1 MFTAPSL
8 KELRHTGIMDPERWQ
23 QIDKLL
29 EEVLERPR
37 EQRRAFL
44 DTACTGD
51 ESLRKEVEA
60 LLAAHERQ
68 EGVLDS
74 PALEVAA
81 RGITAAKAGS
91 LVGHRLGPYQ
101 IVSFLGAGGM
111 GEVYKA
117 RDTRLDR
124 LDALKILPSEVAA
137 DRSVCTASCERP
149 KRLPP

>member
-1 MFTAPSL
+1 
-8 KELRHTGIMDPERWQ
+8 MDPERWQ

-44 DTACTGD
+44 DTACAGD

-81 RGITAAKAGS
+81 RGISRSQGRITGGPSAGPLS
-91 LVGHRLGPYQ
+91 DCVVPGSR
-101 IVSFLGAGGM
+101 
-111 GEVYKA
+111 
-117 RDTRLDR
+117 RDGRGLQG
-124 LDALKILPSEVAA
+124 S
-137 DRSVCTASCERP
+137 
-149 KRLPP
+149 